1 LTTGALLISARSYF
15 PSSTSSKI
23 NSNLLFSRGFSG
35 KTNFLLILISYSM
48 GGGGYIGSIT
58 ILNID
63 AILLKG
69 ILKHVRNDSAEQ
81 GTREFEARIGIGFNE
96 PNFEVLIDEEI
107 QSKDLKRKLF
117 FVEVHLGVNRT
128 NGISC

>member
-1 LTTGALLISARSYF
+1 
-15 PSSTSSKI
+15 
-23 NSNLLFSRGFSG
+23 
-35 KTNFLLILISYSM
+35 M

-69 ILKHVRNDSAEQ
+69 ILEHVRNDSAEQ